1 MHDRYAKNSF
11 LALKALDFHTIIL
24 RVRHYRVKK
33 SDDKLQ
39 QHSFPYSLIID
50 VVYVKDCL
58 CAELQKAEEMK
69 SELSQDESGSESEE
83 LQHTDVE
90 DGEEHTHQECD
101 EDMVRHVW
109 IDIYIRNGNEIVRS
123 ED

>member
-1 MHDRYAKNSF
+1 MHDVCMYICICKKKSF
-11 LALKALDFHTIIL
+11 LALKAFDFHTIIL

-58 CAELQKAEEMK
+58 CAELQKAEEVK

-90 DGEEHTHQECD
+90 DGEECD
-101 EDMVRHVW
+101 EDMVRHVC
-109 IDIYIRNGNEIVRS
+109 IDIYIRNEIVRS